1 MFMATKL
8 ALVLGSLIGLVAA
21 QSSCSSDTVSCH
33 WSGSVDSCC
42 SPKYDLV
49 VLNLQWIPYGP
60 NDEFTIHG
68 FWPDN
73 YDGTYV
79 PFNGCDSSRILN
91 NISSIIEFTNGTL
104 HNRMNTFWPSYR
116 NDNNAF
122 WSHEWN
128 RHGTCKALDLRDEHD
143 VYGALSLSDV
153 IPGNTYNVNTSVDA
167 IQSRLGAQPMLNCDE
182 LGTLTDVA
190 L

>member
-33 WSGSVDSCC
+33 WSGS
-42 SPKYDLV
+42 
-49 VLNLQWIPYGP
+49 IPYGP

-91 NISSIIEFTNGTL
+91 NISSIIESTNGTL
-104 HNRMNTFWPSYR
+104 YSRMNTFWPSYR
-116 NDNNAF
+116 KDNNAF

-128 RHGTCKALDLRDEHD
+128 RHGICKALDLRDEHD